1 MILGPVAQ
9 FTVDVRV
16 NAELSPAFRSNVP
29 SSQGQDE
36 ASREHISGK
45 QDTSRISL
53 ENCCTVKR
61 CLAII
66 GAIWILAGAAVGL
79 WFLVNYFIRPHSHQD
94 SVPLQDAE
102 KKMSCNDTNNELN
115 ILTSKK
121 VSFRINTENF
131 LLEVHV
137 EDKRGWLPACHERWN
152 SSLGTVICR
161 QLGNV
166 RVTDHKGVNLTDIKL
181 NDSQE
186 FVQIVPNQNTGLEH
200 MWQIRGSCVSGRIVA
215 LKCSECGT
223 RSKASRVIGGSD
235 ALLGRWPWQ
244 VSLYLSSKHV
254 CGGSIVAHQ
263 WIVTAA
269 HCVHN
274 YRSPQ
279 VSNWL
284 VITGIVIQ
292 SSARISEGTTVE
304 KIFYHQSYNDRTHD
318 YDIAMMKLSIPLN
331 FSDTVRAVCLPR
343 YNQEFPMGTQCW
355 VSGWGYTRADNIHVA
370 ETLKEASVPLIST
383 KRCNSSCMYDGEI
396 TPRMLCAGYLD
407 GRIDACQGDSGGP
420 LVCQDEYTWRLVGI
434 VSWGMGCAE
443 PNHPGVYTK
452 VPEFLDWIY
461 HIIENN

>member
-9 FTVDVRV
+9 FTVDVHI
-16 NAELSPAFRSNVP
+16 NAELSPTFSSNVA
-29 SSQGQDE
+29 SSQGLDE
-36 ASREHISGK
+36 PNCAHSSAK
-45 QDTSRISL
+45 QDTSKISL

-66 GAIWILAGAAVGL
+66 CLIGILAGAAVGL
-79 WFLVNYFIRPHSHQD
+79 WFLVNYFMRPRSHQD

-102 KKMSCNDTNNELN
+102 QKRSCNDTNNDLN
-115 ILTSKK
+115 ILAPKK

-131 LLEVHV
+131 LLEVNV
-137 EDKRGWLPACHERWN
+137 EDKTEWLPACHERWN

-161 QLGNV
+161 QLGNI
-166 RVTDHKGVNLTDIKL
+166 RVTDHKGVNVTDIKL

-223 RSKASRVIGGSD
+223 RAKASRVIGGSD

-279 VSNWL
+279 VSSWL
-284 VITGIVIQ
+284 VITGLVTQ
-292 SSARISEGTTVE
+292 SSARIAEGTTVE
-304 KIFYHQSYNDRTHD
+304 KIFYHQNYNDRTHD
-318 YDIAMMKLSIPLN
+318 YDIAMMKLTIPLN
-331 FSDTVRAVCLPR
+331 FSDTVRAVCLPQ
-343 YNQEFPMGTQCW
+343 YNQEFPKGTQCW
-355 VSGWGYTRADNIHVA
+355 VSGWGYTRADNIHA
-370 ETLKEASVPLIST
+370 PETLKEASVPLIST

-396 TPRMLCAGYLD
+396 TSRMLCAGYLD

-434 VSWGMGCAE
+434 VSWGTGCAE

-452 VPEFLDWIY
+452 VAEFLDWIY